1 MACNKRIRDFSPKTQ
16 CREKRA
22 TEVIAE
28 EECKHKLKF
37 PPWHIPYMEKHRIY
51 ELFHELARELVIQQ
65 PADHVLFLK
74 QILLQAVNSRDV
86 TRIVILASPKVN
98 CIEIAEQM
106 GAKTRKLVIAD
117 EDINAFYKPRPRK
130 DLNPKQF
137 ARVLGYLIRNKKAS
151 SSGWILAECVKTI
164 DEAKAMLKAGILPT
178 HVLHLI
184 PPFLPPLCELMYC
197 NVHAYWPEYRRNI
210 MGIRDVFKHCLVE
223 VFLKDQDIVEVIT
236 RCAELTNIR
245 KAIVPLRPTRI
256 VILGPKGC
264 GRKTQAKMFNSRM
277 GLIHVD
283 FEQLLNQAWISDS
296 ELGKQLRACKDEVC
310 FQSDL
315 LSQIIN
321 KRILEDDCL
330 EKGWVLTGF
339 PNNEIDFRHLDTLDT
354 PPNRVVFLECDLNV
368 CRERLKNKRINVF
381 TGSETDIKLN
391 PELTIGKKL
400 AVHPKDRIEVINAEI
415 TYYCEN
421 YGYMRNYCGETA
433 TVINANQSE
442 RWVFECIAALIT
454 QASPNCPPRNPCKGS
469 EGSDNLLT
477 SSGTT
482 ESIVSQKPEKPE
494 FLYKCK

>member
-1 MACNKRIRDFSPKTQ
+1 
-16 CREKRA
+16 
-22 TEVIAE
+22 
-28 EECKHKLKF
+28 

-210 MGIRDVFKHCLVE
+210 MGIRDVFKHCLV
-223 VFLKDQDIVEVIT
+223 V
-236 RCAELTNIR
+236 NIF
-245 KAIVPLRPTRI
+245 IYIMGIPLVLYNFI
-256 VILGPKGC
+256 M
-264 GRKTQAKMFNSRM
+264 TQ
-277 GLIHVD
+277 LD